1 MSDRTPPSG
10 RHLTLPIE
18 DAVWT
23 PVDRRNPGGPK
34 LAALRGDPATDPYGA
49 LLCVPAGFESPIHAH
64 SYDERVAVIKC
75 ASVHWLD
82 REDRAG
88 ARGLTSGDY
97 MLMPAGTKHVSAATP
112 AEDCIEFIT
121 QDGKFDFR

>member
-1 MSDRTPPSG
+1 MSDRRPPSG
-10 RHLTLPIE
+10 QLTMTIE
-18 DAVWT
+18 DVVWT
-23 PVDRRNPGGPK
+23 PVDPRNPRGPK
-34 LAALRGDPATDPYGA
+34 MAALWGDPATGPYGA
-49 LLCVPAGFESPIHAH
+49 LLRVPAGFESPIHAH
-64 SYDERVAVIKC
+64 SYDERVVVIKG

-82 REDRAG
+82 GEERAA
-88 ARGLTSGDY
+88 ARVLTAGDY